1 MSISFAPEL
10 GDAVREAARREGI
23 SLSAWVAD
31 AAERKLRAVSLKAF
45 LDDWEAEHGAFTE
58 EEIAESERRL
68 GFRGGDA

>member
-10 GDAVREAARREGI
+10 GDAVREAARREGV

-31 AAERKLRAVSLKAF
+31 AAQRKLRANSLRAF

-58 EEIAESERRL
+58 EEIAESDRRL
-68 GFRGGDA
+68 GFHGPNT

>member
-31 AAERKLRAVSLKAF
+31 AAERKLRANSLAAF
-45 LDDWEAEHGAFTE
+45 FDDWEAEHGAFTE
-58 EEIAESERRL
+58 EEIAQARREL
-68 GFRGGDA
+68 GLRP